1 MAGKQFFFTDNNKES
16 VEIDTTERDK
26 QLEKE
31 RIEAL
36 KKKDERFTID
46 ATSKYNKSLL
56 EIDPI
61 LQNLVLPK
69 GKVLIRLFQA
79 PKVRASGIYVPDTS
93 IIVSENTG
101 KPKIEAMDRD
111 DTKYFS
117 RGVVVAVGPEVEE
130 NLAFGTVIDLYMMA
144 YRNIMQYW
152 SPLNRLGLDSASEP
166 ENYFTIPENQINF
179 IWKNYQV

>member
-101 KPKIEAMDRD
+101 
-111 DTKYFS
+111 T
-117 RGVVVAVGPEVEE
+117 
-130 NLAFGTVIDLYMMA
+130 
-144 YRNIMQYW
+144 
-152 SPLNRLGLDSASEP
+152 LN
-166 ENYFTIPENQINF
+166 
-179 IWKNYQV
+179 